1 MKKVKVLVAQLCR
14 VFTAPW
20 NVARQPPLCMEFPR
34 QESWSGLPCPSPGE
48 SSQPRD
54 GTWVSCL
61 ASPDF
66 PGGSDG
72 KESACNAG
80 VPSLGRED
88 PLEEEMATH

>member
-20 NVARQPPLCMEFPR
+20 NVARQPPLCMEFSR

-54 GTWVSCL
+54 GTWVSCISGKHL
-61 ASPDF
+61 SYQRSPGASLH
-66 PGGSDG
+66 SYN
-72 KESACNAG
+72 KLN
-80 VPSLGRED
+80 L
-88 PLEEEMATH
+88 